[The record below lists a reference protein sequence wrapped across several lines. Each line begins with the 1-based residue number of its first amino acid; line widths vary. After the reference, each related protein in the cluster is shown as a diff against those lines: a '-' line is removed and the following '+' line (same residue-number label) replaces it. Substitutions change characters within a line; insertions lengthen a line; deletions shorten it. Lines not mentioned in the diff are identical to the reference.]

1 MKVNSYKLNIVYVNN
16 DSKYISVFAINKK
29 DALDFCKNFKGL
41 KILEKLKVKIEIHQF
56 EDSES
61 LMNAQKEL
69 LEKYLRLNEIII
81 KDSPNE

>member
-1 MKVNSYKLNIVYVNN
+1 MKVNSYKLNIVNVNN
-16 DSKYISVFAINKK
+16 DSKYISVLAINKK

-41 KILEKLKVKIEIHQF
+41 KVLEKLKGKFETHQF

>member
-1 MKVNSYKLNIVYVNN
+1 MNVNRYKLNIVNVNN
-16 DSKYISVFAINKK
+16 DSQYISVLAINKK
-29 DALDFCKNFKGL
+29 VALDFCKNFKGL
-41 KILEKLKVKIEIHQF
+41 KIIEKLKGKFEIYRF

-69 LEKYLRLNEIII
+69 LEKYLQKQEIII